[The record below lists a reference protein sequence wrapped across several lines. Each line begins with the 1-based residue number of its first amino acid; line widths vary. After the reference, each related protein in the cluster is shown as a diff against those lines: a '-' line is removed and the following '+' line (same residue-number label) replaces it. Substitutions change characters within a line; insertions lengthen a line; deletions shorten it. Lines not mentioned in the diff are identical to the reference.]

1 MLRICLDAIAHGK
14 KKDNVKLT
22 TRFSSG
28 KKLMFAKLS
37 LMIFIYDLV
46 ETFYLSHENV
56 RKIYQKY
63 LIKKVYVYHVLTETD
78 STCVKFLFVSST
90 DSDIPDKK
98 LRGIIF
104 EVIVARK
111 IYEIFDS
118 FMFSGKSL
126 SKKRTSSKV
135 SRLF

>member
-63 LIKKVYVYHVLTETD
+63 LIKKVYVYHVLTETE
-78 STCVKFLFVSST
+78 STCVKFLFVSSA

-111 IYEIFDS
+111 IY
-118 FMFSGKSL
+118 
-126 SKKRTSSKV
+126 V
-135 SRLF
+135 

>member
-1 MLRICLDAIAHGK
+1 MLRICLEAIVHGKKKK

-22 TRFSSG
+22 MRFSSG

-46 ETFYLSHENV
+46 EKFYLSHENV

-63 LIKKVYVYHVLTETD
+63 LIKKVYVYHILTDTD

-90 DSDIPDKK
+90 DSDIPDK
-98 LRGIIF
+98 RFRDIIF

-111 IYEIFDS
+111 IY
-118 FMFSGKSL
+118 
-126 SKKRTSSKV
+126 V
-135 SRLF
+135 